1 MSQVAK
7 VVEWVNQDG
16 RPLWWRHAI
25 RIALGHGEIKP
36 EFVDVLY
43 NLAKMEFGL
52 LLKDHIYP
60 ANISPVKVIG
70 FDVEEHSINLLSL
83 GMVRNVSS
91 LVPGQTLNFAPNGLT
106 VVYGDNGAGKSS
118 YAKIL
123 KSACL
128 TRGDVPNILTNIFKP
143 STENPQATLC
153 FSSAGGEPIPYIW
166 EKDGVDSPEL
176 KSIRIFDSKSAVH
189 YISKE
194 DRVEYKPAELKLL
207 DELVSVCLEVK
218 RRLLDEQK
226 HHSAPHPIFGYNPST
241 KVNAFLQSLNN
252 LPIAESTTTLDSHC
266 ATDEEIAQIE
276 PLKLEI
282 LELTGKTP
290 DQLKRELAGK
300 YGHRE
305 PLYKFINNLV
315 SQLSD
320 GSLSEIGRLYDE
332 HKSKITAAEVIRQT
346 TLTGLPIGGIGTE
359 VWKQMWRHV
368 EGFITSQNGSFP
380 PATGENCPTCLQVI
394 DTATAE
400 RMKAFHK
407 YIQDQSQ
414 VEAQKTTQA
423 YQARINFIENLSF
436 DLSPFSGI
444 LTEIEAVKPEVM
456 NALGELMGQLINR
469 KQAVLATNPCFIHPS
484 LILSVPNWLKAQL
497 DSLKAKIESVADDGS
512 LAKSLAEMNS
522 RLLELVDRQTIRQQK
537 QLVLNE
543 INRLHTFQIFQ
554 NALGSVVLTKIT
566 SFTSVLSNA
575 GAIGQLKGVFES
587 ELSTLGF
594 KAFSVETKTRGSAG
608 EQKLKLA
615 ISNIASTQIS
625 DIASEGE
632 QKCIALAGF
641 MSELTIDSRKS
652 AIIFDD
658 PVNSLD
664 HKWRR
669 LFAKRIAKESL
680 HRQVIVLTHDLPFL
694 VMLREAAP
702 ETSFNLVHIAQK
714 GSYSGFPV
722 GRLPWDAMSTK
733 DRIKFLRQ
741 QIVDVRKYCKDFEN
755 FIEEEYKEKA
765 RYVYGKLR
773 TTLERLIEEWLIGD
787 IVQRFSRDVRVTMIA
802 KLLKVSEPEIV
813 FITALYDKCCG
824 FLDAHD
830 NPANTGVV
838 PMPDIDELNQDIE
851 DLAVFFEEVKNNR
864 K

>member
-16 RPLWWRHAI
+16 KPLWWRHAI

-36 EFVDVLY
+36 EFVDVIY

-52 LLKDHIYP
+52 LQKDEIYP
-60 ANISPVKVIG
+60 ANISPVGVMG
-70 FDVEEHSINLLSL
+70 FGVEEHPINLLSL

-91 LVPGQTLNFAPNGLT
+91 LVSDQCLNFSPSGLT
-106 VVYGDNGAGKSS
+106 IVYGDNGAGKSS

-123 KSACL
+123 KNVCL

-143 STENPQATLC
+143 STENPQATLTY
-153 FSSAGGEPIPYIW
+153 SSAGGEPTSYVW
-166 EKDGVDSPEL
+166 ENDGKDSPEL

-194 DRVEYKPAELKLL
+194 DSVEYKPAELKLL
-207 DELVSVCLEVK
+207 DELVGICLEVK
-218 RRLLDEQK
+218 KRLLDEQK
-226 HHSAPHPIFGYNPST
+226 HHSTPHPILGYNPST
-241 KVNAFLQSLNN
+241 KVNAFIQSLSN
-252 LPIAESTTTLDSHC
+252 LPSSESITTLNSHC
-266 ATDEEIAQIE
+266 ATDEELAQIG

-282 LELTGKTP
+282 AELTGKTP
-290 DQLKRELAGK
+290 DQLKKELAGK

-315 SQLSD
+315 FQLSD
-320 GSLSEIGRLYDE
+320 DNLSEIGRLYDE
-332 HKSKITAAEVIRQT
+332 QKSKVAAAETIRQT
-346 TLTGLPIGGIGTE
+346 TLTGLPVRGIGTE
-359 VWKQMWRHV
+359 VWKLMWRYV
-368 EGFITSQNGSFP
+368 ERFITSQNGSFP
-380 PATGENCPTCLQVI
+380 PATGQNCPTCLQVI
-394 DTATAE
+394 DSATAD
-400 RMKAFHK
+400 RMRAFHN
-407 YIQDQSQ
+407 YIQDHSQ
-414 VEAQKTTQA
+414 VEAQKATQA
-423 YQARINFIENLSF
+423 YQARIQFIENLSF
-436 DLSPFSGI
+436 DLSPFSGV
-444 LTEIEAVKPEVM
+444 LTEIETVKPEVIS
-456 NALGELMGQLINR
+456 ALDELMGQLTNR
-469 KQAVLATNPCFIHPS
+469 KQAVLATTPCFIQPP
-484 LILSVPNWLKAQL
+484 LTLNVPNWLKAQL
-497 DSLKAKIESVADDGS
+497 DSLKAKIENVAEDGS
-512 LAKSLAEMNS
+512 LTRSLAEMNS
-522 RLLELVDRQTIRQQK
+522 RLLELLDRQTIYQQK
-537 QLVLNE
+537 QSVLNE
-543 INRLHTFQIFQ
+543 INRLHTFQMFQ

-575 GAIGQLKGVFES
+575 GAIGLLKDVFES
-587 ELSTLGF
+587 ELSALGF
-594 KAFSVETKTRGSAG
+594 KAFPVETKTRGSAG

-615 ISNIASTQIS
+615 ISNIASTKIS

-641 MSELTIDSRKS
+641 MSELTIDNRKS

-669 LFAKRIAKESL
+669 LFAKRIAIESRN
-680 HRQVIVLTHDLPFL
+680 RQVIVLTHDLPFL
-694 VMLREAAP
+694 VMLREAAT
-702 ETSFNLVHIAQK
+702 ETSFNILHIAQR
-714 GSYSGFPV
+714 GPYSGFPV

-741 QIVDVRKYCKDFEN
+741 QVVDVKKYCKDFEN
-755 FIEEEYKEKA
+755 FIEEDYKEKA

-813 FITALYDKCCG
+813 FITAIYDKCCG

-830 NPANTGVV
+830 NPANAGVV

-851 DLAVFFEEVKNNR
+851 DLAAFFEEVKNNR
-864 K
+864 R

>member
-1 MSQVAK
+1 MSQITK

-16 RPLWWRHAI
+16 KPLWWRHAI
-25 RIALGHGEIKP
+25 RIVLGHGEIKP
-36 EFVDVLY
+36 EFVDILY

-52 LLKDHIYP
+52 LQKDEIYP
-60 ANISPVKVIG
+60 ANISPVGLMG
-70 FDVEEHSINLLSL
+70 FGVEEHPINLLSL

-91 LVPGQTLNFAPNGLT
+91 LVPDQNLNFDPNGLT

-128 TRGDVPNILTNIFKP
+128 TRGDVPNILTNVFKP
-143 STENPQATLC
+143 SIEKPQATLS
-153 FSSAGGEPIPYIW
+153 FSSAGRTPSQFVW
-166 EKDGVDSPEL
+166 EKDGEVSPEL

-194 DRVEYKPAELKLL
+194 DSVEYKPAELKLL
-207 DELVSVCLEVK
+207 DELVRGCLEVK
-218 RRLLDEQK
+218 RRLLGEQK
-226 HHSAPHPIFGYNPST
+226 HHSTPHPVFGFNPST
-241 KVNAFLQSLNN
+241 KVNAFVHSLSN
-252 LPIAESTTTLDSHC
+252 LPITESTRALDFHC

-282 LELTGKTP
+282 VELTGKTP
-290 DQLKRELAGK
+290 DQLKKELTNK
-300 YGHRE
+300 LGHRE
-305 PLYKFINNLV
+305 PIYKFINNLV

-320 GSLSEIGRLYDE
+320 GNLGEIGRLYDE
-332 HKSKITAAEVIRQT
+332 QNSRISAAETIRQT
-346 TLTGLPIGGIGTE
+346 TLTGLPIGGIGAD

-368 EGFITSQNGSFP
+368 ESFITNQNGSFP
-380 PATGENCPTCLQVI
+380 PVVGENCPTCLQVI

-400 RMKAFHK
+400 RMKAFHN
-407 YIQDQSQ
+407 YLQDQSQ
-414 VEAQKTTQA
+414 VEAQKAIQA
-423 YQARINFIENLSF
+423 YQARIQFIQNLSF

-444 LTEIEAVKPEVM
+444 LTEIETIKPEVM
-456 NALGELMGQLINR
+456 TALGELMEQLTNR
-469 KQAVLATNPCFIHPS
+469 KQAVLASTPCFILPP
-484 LILSVPNWLKAQL
+484 LILNVPNWLKAQL

-512 LAKSLAEMNS
+512 LARSLAEMNS
-522 RLLELVDRQTIRQQK
+522 RLLELLDRQTIRQQK

-543 INRLHTFQIFQ
+543 INRLYTFQMFQ
-554 NALGSVVLTKIT
+554 NALGSVVLKRVT

-575 GAIGQLKGVFES
+575 GAIGQLKDVFER
-587 ELSTLGF
+587 ELTALGF
-594 KAFSVETKTRGSAG
+594 KAFPVETQTRGSAG

-615 ISNIASTQIS
+615 IANIAPTKIS

-641 MSELTIDSRKS
+641 MSELTIDNRKS

-669 LFAKRIAKESL
+669 LFAKRIAMESL

-694 VMLREAAP
+694 VMLREAAT
-702 ETSFNLVHIAQK
+702 ETSFNLLHIAQR
-714 GSYSGFPV
+714 GPYSGFLV

-741 QIVDVRKYCKDFEN
+741 QIVDVRRYCKDFEN
-755 FIEEEYKEKA
+755 FIEEDYKEKA

-787 IVQRFSRDVRVTMIA
+787 VVQRFSRDVRVTMIA

-813 FITALYDKCCG
+813 FITVIYDKCCG

-830 NPANTGVV
+830 NPANAGVV

-851 DLAVFFEEVKNNR
+851 DLAAFFEEVKNNR
-864 K
+864 R

>member
-7 VVEWVNQDG
+7 VIEWINQDG
-16 RPLWWRHAI
+16 KPLWWRHAI

-43 NLAKMEFGL
+43 NIAKMEFGL
-52 LLKDHIYP
+52 LQRDKIYP
-60 ANISPVKVIG
+60 ANISPVGIMG
-70 FDVEEHSINLLSL
+70 FGIEEHPINLLSL

-91 LVPGQTLNFAPNGLT
+91 LVSDQNLNFSPSGLT
-106 VVYGDNGAGKSS
+106 IVYGDNGAGKSS

-123 KSACL
+123 KNVCL

-143 STENPQATLC
+143 STEPPQATLTFC
-153 FSSAGGEPIPYIW
+153 SAGGEPTPYVW
-166 EKDGVDSPEL
+166 EKDGKDSPEL

-194 DRVEYKPAELKLL
+194 DNVEYKPAEIKLL
-207 DELVSVCLEVK
+207 DELVGVCLEVK
-218 RRLLDEQK
+218 RRLLGEQK
-226 HHSAPHPIFGYNPST
+226 YHSTPHPILGYNQST
-241 KVNAFLQSLNN
+241 KVNAFVQSLNN
-252 LPIAESTTTLDSHC
+252 LPIAESTTILESHC
-266 ATDEEIAQIE
+266 ATDEELAQIE

-282 LELTGKTP
+282 AELTGKTP
-290 DQLKRELAGK
+290 DQLKKELAGK

-305 PLYKFINNLV
+305 PLYNFINNLV
-315 SQLSD
+315 LQLSD
-320 GSLSEIGRLYDE
+320 DNLSEIGRLYDE
-332 HKSKITAAEVIRQT
+332 QKSKVAAAEAIRQT
-346 TLTGLPIGGIGTE
+346 TLTGLPVGGIGTE
-359 VWKQMWRHV
+359 IWKQMWRHI
-368 EGFITSQNGSFP
+368 EGFITSQNSSFP
-380 PATGENCPTCLQVI
+380 PVAGENCPTCLQII
-394 DTATAE
+394 DNATAE
-400 RMKAFHK
+400 RMKAFHN
-407 YIQDQSQ
+407 YIQDHSQ
-414 VEAQKTTQA
+414 IEAQKATQA
-423 YQARINFIENLSF
+423 YQARIQFIENLSF
-436 DLSPFSGI
+436 DLSPFSGV
-444 LTEIEAVKPEVM
+444 LTEIETVKPEVI
-456 NALGELMGQLINR
+456 NALDELMGQLTNR
-469 KQAVLATNPCFIHPS
+469 KQAVLTATPCFIQPP
-484 LILSVPNWLKAQL
+484 LTLNVPNWLKAQL
-497 DSLKAKIESVADDGS
+497 DSLKAKIENVADDGS

-522 RLLELVDRQTIRQQK
+522 RLLELLDRQTIRQQK

-543 INRLHTFQIFQ
+543 ITRLHTFQMYQ
-554 NALGSVVLTKIT
+554 NALGSVVLTRIT

-587 ELSTLGF
+587 ELSALGF
-594 KAFSVETKTRGSAG
+594 KAFPVETKTRGSAG
-608 EQKLKLA
+608 EQKLKLT
-615 ISNIASTQIS
+615 ISNIASTKIS

-641 MSELTIDSRKS
+641 MSELAIDNRKS

-669 LFAKRIAKESL
+669 LFAKRIAKESK

-694 VMLREAAP
+694 VMLREAAT
-702 ETSFNLVHIAQK
+702 ETSFNLLHIAQK
-714 GSYSGFPV
+714 GPYSGYPV
-722 GRLPWDAMSTK
+722 GRLPWDVTSTRE
-733 DRIKFLRQ
+733 RIASLRQ
-741 QIVDVRKYCKDFEN
+741 QVDALRAYCKDLEN
-755 FIEEEYKEKA
+755 FIEEDYKEKA

-802 KLLKVSEPEIV
+802 KLLKISESEIA
-813 FITALYDKCCG
+813 FITAIYDKCCC

-830 NPANTGVV
+830 NPANAGVV

-851 DLAVFFEEVKNNR
+851 DLAAFFKEVKNNR

>member
-1 MSQVAK
+1 MSQVAQ

-16 RPLWWRHAI
+16 KPLWWRHAI
-25 RIALGHGEIKP
+25 RLALGYGEIKP

-52 LLKDHIYP
+52 LQKDEIYP
-60 ANISPVKVIG
+60 SNISPVGVMG
-70 FDVEEHSINLLSL
+70 FGVEEHPINLLSV

-91 LVPGQTLNFAPNGLT
+91 LVPDQNLNFDPNGLT

-128 TRGDVPNILTNIFKP
+128 TRGDVPNILTNVFKP
-143 STENPQATLC
+143 STEKPQATLN
-153 FSSAGGEPIPYIW
+153 FNTAGSAPTPFVW
-166 EKDGVDSPEL
+166 EKDGDESPEL

-194 DRVEYKPAELKLL
+194 DSVEYKPAELKLL

-218 RRLLDEQK
+218 RRLLGEQK

-241 KVNAFLQSLNN
+241 KVNAFVQSLNN

-282 LELTGKTP
+282 VELTGKTP
-290 DQLKRELAGK
+290 DQLKKELAGK

-305 PLYKFINNLV
+305 PIYKFINNLV
-315 SQLSD
+315 FQLSD
-320 GSLSEIGRLYDE
+320 GNLSEIGRLYDE
-332 HKSKITAAEVIRQT
+332 QKSKVAAAETIRRT
-346 TLTGLPIGGIGTE
+346 TLTGLPIGGIGAE

-380 PATGENCPTCLQVI
+380 PVAGENCPTCLQVI
-394 DTATAE
+394 DSATAE
-400 RMKAFHK
+400 RMKAFHN
-407 YIQDQSQ
+407 YLQDQSQ
-414 VEAQKTTQA
+414 VEAQKATQA
-423 YQARINFIENLSF
+423 YQARIQFIQNLSF
-436 DLSPFSGI
+436 DLSPFAGI
-444 LTEIEAVKPEVM
+444 LTEIEAIKPEVM
-456 NALGELMGQLINR
+456 AALGELMGQLTKR
-469 KQAVLATNPCFIHPS
+469 RESVLATTPCFIQPP
-484 LILSVPNWLKAQL
+484 LILSVPSWLKAQL

-512 LAKSLAEMNS
+512 LARSLAEKNS
-522 RLLELVDRQTIRQQK
+522 RLLELQDRQTIRQQK
-537 QLVLNE
+537 QSVLNE
-543 INRLHTFQIFQ
+543 INRLYTFQMFQ
-554 NALGSVVLTKIT
+554 NALASVVLTRVT

-575 GAIGQLKGVFES
+575 GAIGQLKVVFES
-587 ELSTLGF
+587 ELSALGF
-594 KAFSVETKTRGSAG
+594 KSFPVETKTRGSAG

-615 ISNIASTQIS
+615 ISNITSTKIS

-641 MSELTIDSRKS
+641 MSELTIDNRKS

-669 LFAKRIAKESL
+669 LFAKRIALESL

-694 VMLREAAP
+694 VMLREAAT
-702 ETSFNLVHIAQK
+702 ETSFNLLHIAQR
-714 GSYSGFPV
+714 GPYSGFPV
-722 GRLPWDAMSTK
+722 GRLPWDVTSTRE
-733 DRIKFLRQ
+733 RIASLRQ
-741 QIVDVRKYCKDFEN
+741 QVDALRAYCKDLEN
-755 FIEEEYKEKA
+755 FIEEDYKEKA

-802 KLLKVSEPEIV
+802 KLLKISESEIA
-813 FITALYDKCCG
+813 FITAIYDKCCC

-830 NPANTGVV
+830 NPANAGVV

-851 DLAVFFEEVKNNR
+851 QLAAFFKEVKNSR

>member
-1 MSQVAK
+1 MSQVAQ

-16 RPLWWRHAI
+16 KPLWWRHAI
-25 RIALGHGEIKP
+25 RLALGHGEIKP

-52 LLKDHIYP
+52 LQKDEIYP
-60 ANISPVKVIG
+60 SNISPVGVMG
-70 FDVEEHSINLLSL
+70 FGVEEHPINLLSL

-91 LVPGQTLNFAPNGLT
+91 LVPDQNLNFDPNGLT

-128 TRGDVPNILTNIFKP
+128 TRGDVPNILTNVFKP
-143 STENPQATLC
+143 STENPQATLS
-153 FSSAGGEPIPYIW
+153 FSTAGSAPTPFIW
-166 EKDGVDSPEL
+166 EKDGDESPEL

-194 DRVEYKPAELKLL
+194 DSVEYKPAELKLL

-218 RRLLDEQK
+218 RRLLGEQK

-241 KVNAFLQSLNN
+241 KVNAFVQSLNN

-282 LELTGKTP
+282 VELTGKTP
-290 DQLKRELAGK
+290 DQLKKELAGK

-315 SQLSD
+315 FQLSD
-320 GSLSEIGRLYDE
+320 GNLSEIGRLYDE
-332 HKSKITAAEVIRQT
+332 QKSKVAAAETIRRT
-346 TLTGLPIGGIGTE
+346 TLTGLPIGGIGAE

-380 PATGENCPTCLQVI
+380 PVAGENCPTCLQVI

-400 RMKAFHK
+400 RMKAFHN
-407 YIQDQSQ
+407 YLQDQSQ
-414 VEAQKTTQA
+414 VEAQKATQA
-423 YQARINFIENLSF
+423 YQARIQFIQNLSF
-436 DLSPFSGI
+436 DLSPFAGI
-444 LTEIEAVKPEVM
+444 LTEIEAIKPEVM
-456 NALGELMGQLINR
+456 AALGELMGQLTKR
-469 KQAVLATNPCFIHPS
+469 RESVLATTPCFIQPP
-484 LILSVPNWLKAQL
+484 LILSVPSWLKAQL

-512 LAKSLAEMNS
+512 LARSLAEKNS
-522 RLLELVDRQTIRQQK
+522 RLLELQDRQTIRQQK
-537 QLVLNE
+537 QSVLNE
-543 INRLHTFQIFQ
+543 INRLYTFQMFQ
-554 NALGSVVLTKIT
+554 NAIASVVLTRVT

-587 ELSTLGF
+587 ELSVLGF
-594 KAFSVETKTRGSAG
+594 KSFPVETKTRGSAG

-615 ISNIASTQIS
+615 ISNITSTKIS

-641 MSELTIDSRKS
+641 MSELTIDNRKS

-669 LFAKRIAKESL
+669 LFAKRIAVESL

-694 VMLREAAP
+694 VMLREAAT
-702 ETSFNLVHIAQK
+702 ETSFNLLHIAK
-714 GSYSGFPV
+714 RGPYSGFPV
-722 GRLPWDAMSTK
+722 GRLPWDVTSTRE
-733 DRIKFLRQ
+733 RIASLRQ
-741 QIVDVRKYCKDFEN
+741 QVDVLRAYCKDLEN
-755 FIEEEYKEKA
+755 FIEEDYKEKA

-802 KLLKVSEPEIV
+802 KLLKISESEIA
-813 FITALYDKCCG
+813 FITAIYDKCCC

-830 NPANTGVV
+830 NPANAGVV

-851 DLAVFFEEVKNNR
+851 DLAAFFKEVKNSR